1 MNTALVGSEAVDL
14 LSRITGGKVS
24 QRHLSPRVIFLVAL
38 VTVLLGVMFADGT
51 VSDEEKQRWQKTINQ
66 FIPPEG
72 NVRQLTQLISKGVR
86 QNQIYKKT
94 KDLLT
99 LTAPLSDAER
109 LLLIAFGYEMA
120 AADGEIATLEKKYL
134 EAVAKLLGINHQYL
148 AVLEAGFTHQGT
160 VDPAVLDEMQS
171 LLAPARFHEL
181 DTIFV
186 KAASDIIALLP
197 AKPKHQK
204 TQKHRDSYYHK
215 LQEFQKYRQLLNNLC
230 NQLNQV
236 IQDCSNHDLLPHKL
250 TEDIVTV
257 SHKIQSQRFRLAVVG
272 EFSQGKSTLLNAL
285 LGEEI
290 QPVRAIPCS
299 GTVTVLKY
307 GAQKRVVCRYKDRE
321 EEIPPDQYQE
331 KAAISEDA
339 ALGNLIDELAQ
350 SDIEEIILEHP
361 DLDLCQ
367 NGVEIVDSPGLNEN
381 PKRTDITKKL
391 LKDTDAAIFLANA
404 SRPLTQGERDLIQ
417 DLKIKLNGGNKNEP
431 ADNLFVVVNFMDLL
445 RREKDIQQVK
455 QMFKN
460 FTQGINPIITGENR
474 IHFISA
480 QAALDAILEGTEDEY
495 FKAFY
500 SFTHSLERFLTT
512 ERGLIQL
519 KQYSGR
525 LQQLIQSGLDGLHQ
539 AEDVLDGKLKI
550 SQEHKQNILEKI
562 GEASGRDVK
571 IRCLADKLVQQAI
584 EQAEQCWDE
593 WAEGLQYRIEKKSQ
607 NWSSDQNER
616 EKLFQDYANQLIK
629 DLSADFDDWFE
640 KKIKGSI
647 IQPRIKVLDRE
658 IHQEIEAIQSSIQ
671 SLDLKTG
678 SNLSGQLDLSISG
691 AELNMNLASSMG
703 ADSSDE
709 GGAGWFA
716 GLGGGGLVTGALL
729 AFTGLGLIPVALIGG
744 AAALGLGWLFGED
757 EDEVRA
763 EVKQSVCEQCFKKL
777 SELEGEIFENVCENI
792 ASVLYSRVDAASK
805 VIEQAISLAENLL
818 EQQEKAHEETLEQ
831 QEADKAFIAQK
842 RQELEQVQKNLE
854 AILHQVAV

>member
-1 MNTALVGSEAVDL
+1 M
-14 LSRITGGKVS
+14 
-24 QRHLSPRVIFLVAL
+24 
-38 VTVLLGVMFADGT
+38 
-51 VSDEEKQRWQKTINQ
+51 
-66 FIPPEG
+66 
-72 NVRQLTQLISKGVR
+72 
-86 QNQIYKKT
+86 
-94 KDLLT
+94 
-99 LTAPLSDAER
+99 
-109 LLLIAFGYEMA
+109 
-120 AADGEIATLEKKYL
+120 
-134 EAVAKLLGINHQYL
+134 
-148 AVLEAGFTHQGT
+148 
-160 VDPAVLDEMQS
+160 
-171 LLAPARFHEL
+171 
-181 DTIFV
+181 
-186 KAASDIIALLP
+186 
-197 AKPKHQK
+197 
-204 TQKHRDSYYHK
+204 
-215 LQEFQKYRQLLNNLC
+215 
-230 NQLNQV
+230 
-236 IQDCSNHDLLPHKL
+236 
-250 TEDIVTV
+250 
-257 SHKIQSQRFRLAVVG
+257 
-272 EFSQGKSTLLNAL
+272 

-307 GAQKRVVCRYKDRE
+307 GTQKRVVCRYKNRE
-321 EEIPPDQYQE
+321 EEIPFDQYQE
-331 KAAISEDA
+331 KAAISEEA
-339 ALGNLIDELAQ
+339 ALGNLIDELAK

-361 DLDLCQ
+361 DLDLCH

-417 DLKIKLNGGNKNEP
+417 DLKKLNGGNKNQP

-445 RREKDIQQVK
+445 RRERDVQQVK

-460 FTQGINPIITGENR
+460 FILGINPIITGENR
-474 IHFISA
+474 IHFIST
-480 QAALDAILEGTEDEY
+480 QAALDAILEGKEDEY

-500 SFTHSLERFLTT
+500 SFTQSLERFLTT

-519 KQYSGR
+519 KQYTGR

-550 SQEHKQNILEKI
+550 SEAHKQNILEKI

-593 WAEGLQYRIEKKSQ
+593 WAEGLEYRIEKKSQ

-629 DLSADFDDWFE
+629 DLSADFDYWFE

-658 IHQEIEAIQSSIQ
+658 INQEIEAIQKSIQ

-691 AELNMNLASSMG
+691 VALNMNLASSMG
-703 ADSSDE
+703 ADNSDE

-716 GLGGGGLVTGALL
+716 GLGGV
-729 AFTGLGLIPVALIGG
+729 V
-744 AAALGLGWLFGED
+744 
-757 EDEVRA
+757 
-763 EVKQSVCEQCFKKL
+763 
-777 SELEGEIFENVCENI
+777 
-792 ASVLYSRVDAASK
+792 
-805 VIEQAISLAENLL
+805 
-818 EQQEKAHEETLEQ
+818 
-831 QEADKAFIAQK
+831 
-842 RQELEQVQKNLE
+842 
-854 AILHQVAV
+854 